1 MTARVIQIA
10 PSILA
15 ADFTKLGEE
24 VRAVTAGG
32 ADLIHIDVMDGH
44 FVPNLTFG
52 TLIVAAVRRTTH
64 LPLDVHLMIEQ
75 PERYIE
81 AFAEAGATMINVHVE
96 TCPHLHRTFQHIRAA
111 GAKTGVALNP
121 HTPFELIRDV
131 LPEVDRVLVMTV
143 NPGFGG
149 QRLIPATLNKV
160 RHIREAIRA
169 LGLPIELGVD
179 GGIDLSTIA
188 EAAHSGADVFVAGSA
203 IFGAAEGVADAIS
216 ALRTAATPNHP
227 AG

>member
-1 MTARVIQIA
+1 MTAKTIQIA

-32 ADLIHIDVMDGH
+32 ADVIHIDVMDGH

-52 TLIVAAVRRTTH
+52 TLIVEAVRRTTH

-96 TCPHLHRTFQHIRAA
+96 TCPHLHRTLQHIRAA

-121 HTPFELIRDV
+121 HTPFELIREV
-131 LPEVDRVLVMTV
+131 LREVDRVLVMTV

-149 QRLIPATLNKV
+149 QRLIPTTLDKV
-160 RHIREAIRA
+160 RRIREAITA
-169 LGLPIELGVD
+169 LGQPIELGVD
-179 GGIDLSTIA
+179 GGVDLSTIA
-188 EAAHSGADVFVAGSA
+188 KVGRSGADVFVAGSA
-203 IFGAAEGVADAIS
+203 IFGAAEGVPAAIS
-216 ALRTAATPNHP
+216 ALRAAAMLSHP